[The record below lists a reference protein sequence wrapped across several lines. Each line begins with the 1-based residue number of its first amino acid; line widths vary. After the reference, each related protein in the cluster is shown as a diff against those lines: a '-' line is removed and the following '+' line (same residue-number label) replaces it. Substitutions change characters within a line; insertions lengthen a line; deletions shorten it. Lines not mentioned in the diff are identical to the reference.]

1 MYHGPFMTNS
11 HKRSNL
17 FIFCK
22 SINKAEMDAYTELKE
37 LSAMK
42 GSLNAVV
49 SHHHHLRR
57 PPSLSESCAW
67 NDFNVHRASEFFSE
81 VSSESPKTLVQTPPN
96 DSELFLVNTGLRFL
110 FHITLISIFETI
122 FFFMY
127 ISTLED
133 SGITKT
139 INYFISSA
147 VSSCTNF
154 TEGERNMTDIFLDL
168 FLNTTQISD
177 QAHDSFYQRS
187 MVNHHLFQRAWIYVG
202 IVSGLF
208 VLLTIY
214 SCVRRIRVIWKPL
227 ILENIGLVT
236 LLAAYE
242 YMFFST
248 IIFPFE
254 PLSAQEISENAVLQ
268 LQSSCGLL
276 LP

>member
-1 MYHGPFMTNS
+1 
-11 HKRSNL
+11 
-17 FIFCK
+17 
-22 SINKAEMDAYTELKE
+22 MDAYTELKE

-42 GSLNAVV
+42 GSLNLIV
-49 SHHHHLRR
+49 SHSHHLRR

-81 VSSESPKTLVQTPPN
+81 VSSESPPVEQNLPN
-96 DSELFLVNTGLRFL
+96 DSELFYVNTVLRFL

-139 INYFISSA
+139 IDYFISSA
-147 VSSCTNF
+147 VSSCTNL
-154 TEGERNMTDIFLDL
+154 TDGERNITNIFLDL
-168 FLNTTQISD
+168 FLNTTQIAD
-177 QAHDSFYQRS
+177 QAQNSFYQRS
-187 MVNHHLFQRAWIYVG
+187 IVNHHLFQRAWIYVS

-208 VLLTIY
+208 ILLTVY
-214 SCVRRIRVIWKPL
+214 SCARRIPVAWKSL

-254 PLSAQEISENAVLQ
+254 PLSAQEISENAVQ
-268 LQSSCGLL
+268 ELQSSCGLL

>member
-1 MYHGPFMTNS
+1 
-11 HKRSNL
+11 
-17 FIFCK
+17 
-22 SINKAEMDAYTELKE
+22 MDAYTELKE

-42 GSLNAVV
+42 GSLNLVV

-81 VSSESPKTLVQTPPN
+81 VSSESPVEQNLPN
-96 DSELFLVNTGLRFL
+96 DSELFIVNTVLRFL

-139 INYFISSA
+139 IDYFISSA
-147 VSSCTNF
+147 VSSCTNL
-154 TEGERNMTDIFLDL
+154 TDGERNITNIFLDL
-168 FLNTTQISD
+168 FLNTTQIAD
-177 QAHDSFYQRS
+177 QAQNSFYQRS
-187 MVNHHLFQRAWIYVG
+187 MVNHHLFQRAWVYVG

-214 SCVRRIRVIWKPL
+214 SCIRRIRIVWKPL

>member
-1 MYHGPFMTNS
+1 
-11 HKRSNL
+11 
-17 FIFCK
+17 
-22 SINKAEMDAYTELKE
+22 
-37 LSAMK
+37 MK
-42 GSLNAVV
+42 GSLNLVV

-67 NDFNVHRASEFFSE
+67 NDLNVNRAAEFFSE
-81 VSSESPKTLVQTPPN
+81 VSSESPILEQPN
-96 DSELFLVNTGLRFL
+96 DSELFFVNTGLRFL

-139 INYFISSA
+139 INYFITSA
-147 VSSCTNF
+147 VSSCSNLTV
-154 TEGERNMTDIFLDL
+154 GERNITDLFLDL
-168 FLNTTQISD
+168 FLNTTQIAD
-177 QAHDSFYQRS
+177 QAQNSFDQRS

-214 SCVRRIRVIWKPL
+214 SCVRRIRVVWKPL

-254 PLSAQEISENAVLQ
+254 PLSAQEISENAVQQ

-276 LP
+276 LPS